1 MNPED
6 NYVKYER
13 NKGGRPRLPKHEL
26 RTHKIEF
33 WLSDI
38 ELADLHYLTEQ
49 VAVSNAALVRSLIS
63 KKPLK
68 RITTPAVNRETY
80 ALLGG
85 IANNINQLAKVANRQ
100 GFTEKEVELGQLN
113 HVINKLRAE
122 LLGVQEQD
130 DS

>member
-13 NKGGRPRLPKHEL
+13 NKGGRPCLPKHEL

-38 ELADLHYLTEQ
+38 ELADLHYLAAQ
-49 VAVSNAALVRSLIS
+49 AAVSNAVLVRSLIA

-80 ALLGG
+80 AELGKIG
-85 IANNINQLAKVANRQ
+85 SNINQLAKFANSYGYSDQ
-100 GFTEKEVELGQLN
+100 ASQLN
-113 HVINKLRAE
+113 DLYNVINKLRSE
-122 LLGVQEQD
+122 LLGGC
-130 DS
+130 

>member
-1 MNPED
+1 MTEYNP
-6 NYVKYER
+6 VKYEH
-13 NKGGRPRLPKHEL
+13 NKGGRPRLPLHEL

-38 ELADLHYLTEQ
+38 ELADLHYLAEQ
-49 VAVSNAALVRSLIS
+49 AAVSNAALVRSLIS

-85 IANNINQLAKVANRQ
+85 IANNVNQLAKVANRQ
-100 GFTEKEVELGQLN
+100 GLTEKEAELGQLN